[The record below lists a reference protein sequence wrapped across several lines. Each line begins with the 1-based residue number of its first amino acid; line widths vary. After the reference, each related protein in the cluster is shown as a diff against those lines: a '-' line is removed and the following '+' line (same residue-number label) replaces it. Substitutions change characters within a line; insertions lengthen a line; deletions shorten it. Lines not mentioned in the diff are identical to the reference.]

1 MGLIRLLII
10 AALIYLAWRVVKN
23 LLSQARS
30 NDSASPRNDPT
41 GNAQAMLKC
50 AQCGVHVPAP
60 EAFTHNDLH
69 FCCQEHQRLYLE
81 HHDR

>member
-1 MGLIRLLII
+1 
-10 AALIYLAWRVVKN
+10 
-23 LLSQARS
+23 
-30 NDSASPRNDPT
+30 
-41 GNAQAMLKC
+41 MLKC

>member
-23 LLSQARS
+23 LLSQAGNRDNAPNS
-30 NDSASPRNDPT
+30 
-41 GNAQAMLKC
+41 GQNAQAMLKC

-60 EAFTHNDLH
+60 EAFTHNSLH

-81 HHDR
+81 HHDS

>member
-10 AALIYLAWRVVKN
+10 AGLIYLAWRIARN

-30 NDSASPRNDPT
+30 SGSTTQQSD
-41 GNAQAMLKC
+41 AQPMLKC
-50 AQCGVHVPAP
+50 AHCGVHVPAP
-60 EAFTHNDLH
+60 DAFSHNGLH
-69 FCCQEHQRLYLE
+69 FCSQEHQRLYLE

>member
-23 LLSQARS
+23 LLSQASGRDDSSPDS
-30 NDSASPRNDPT
+30 NSQD
-41 GNAQAMLKC
+41 AQAMLKC

-60 EAFTHNDLH
+60 EAFTHNGRH

>member
-23 LLSQARS
+23 LLSQASGRDNS
-30 NDSASPRNDPT
+30 SPDSSSQD
-41 GNAQAMLKC
+41 AQAMLKC
-50 AQCGVHVPAP
+50 TQCGVHVPAP
-60 EAFTHNDLH
+60 EAFTHNGRH
-69 FCCQEHQRLYLE
+69 FCSQEHQRLYLE

>member
-23 LLSQARS
+23 LLSQASGRDNSSPDRS
-30 NDSASPRNDPT
+30 SQDT
-41 GNAQAMLKC
+41 QAMLKC

-60 EAFTHNDLH
+60 EAFTHNGHH

>member
-23 LLSQARS
+23 LLSQANSRDNS
-30 NDSASPRNDPT
+30 SPDSSSRD
-41 GNAQAMLKC
+41 AQAMLKC

-60 EAFTHNDLH
+60 EAFTHNGLH

>member
-23 LLSQARS
+23 LLSQAGNRDNS
-30 NDSASPRNDPT
+30 SPNNGQD
-41 GNAQAMLKC
+41 AQAMLKC

-60 EAFTHNDLH
+60 EAFTHNRLH

-81 HHDR
+81 HHDS